1 MMRIVAISGSLR
13 AKSSN
18 TALLHSAARVAPP
31 EMEIVFYDGLG
42 TLPHFNPDLDLEGS
56 VPPPAVAELRALL
69 TGADAVLLSS
79 PEYAYGVPGSLKNLL
94 DWLVSCGDL
103 VGKPVLL
110 INAASGGGATAQASL
125 VQTLTAMHWN
135 VLLSAS
141 LRGNTVD
148 GAIEKQLRTSLD
160 ALAKA
165 IGK

>member
-1 MMRIVAISGSLR
+1 MKIVAISGSLR

-18 TALLHSAARVAPP
+18 TALLRAAARVAPP
-31 EMEIVFYDGLG
+31 EMSVIFYEGLG
-42 TLPHFNPDLDLEGS
+42 ALPHFNPDLDVEGS
-56 VPPPAVAELRALL
+56 MPPPAVREVRELLD
-69 TGADAVLLSS
+69 GADGILICS

-94 DWLVSCGDL
+94 DWLVSCGEL

-135 VLLSAS
+135 VLAEAS

-148 GAIEKQLRTSLD
+148 GEIEKGLRGALD
-160 ALAKA
+160 ALEAA
-165 IGK
+165 IRR